1 MRNLA
6 IVIQNKNENVTPID
20 TINAINSNNF
30 KNVFIQWYNENCEYT
45 QEQQLEL
52 ARQLGLNVIF
62 AHLEY
67 KKINS
72 IWLEGEEGNQVVE
85 SYKNDLDT
93 CKKNNINLVIMHLTT
108 SKNPTMYSEIGLER
122 IKEISEY
129 AKKLDIKIAFEN
141 TRKQGYLE
149 YVLGNI
155 KDEHIG
161 ICFDIGHYHT
171 HFKDEFNF
179 EFFKNRIFAVHLHD
193 NHGDGIDEHLL
204 PFDGNIN
211 WEDTVKK
218 LVECNYNG
226 PITLESCYRNEYLN
240 KMSLNEFYKNAYI
253 QGEKISK
260 IFEKY
265 DKSKS
270 LQ

>member
-1 MRNLA
+1 MRDIA

-20 TINAINSNNF
+20 TINAINHNGF
-30 KNVFIQWYNENCEYT
+30 KKVFIQWYNENWLYA

-52 ARQLGLNVIF
+52 ARKLKLNIIF
-62 AHLEY
+62 AHLGY

-72 IWLEGEEGNQVVE
+72 IWIAGEEGEEVVE
-85 SYKNDLDT
+85 EYKKDLDV
-93 CKKNNINLVIMHLTT
+93 CKRNNINLAIMHLTT
-108 SKNPTMYSEIGLER
+108 GKNPPAYNEIGLNR
-122 IKEISEY
+122 IKTISEY
-129 AKKLDIKIAFEN
+129 AKKLNIRIAFEN
-141 TRKQGYLE
+141 TRIQGYLE

-171 HFKDEFNF
+171 HFKDQFNF
-179 EFFKNRIFAVHLHD
+179 NLFKNRIFAVHLHD

-211 WEDTVKK
+211 WESTIQK

-226 PITLESCYRNEYLN
+226 PITLESCYKNTYLE
-240 KMSLNEFYKNAYI
+240 MSIDEFYKKAYERAI
-253 QGEKISK
+253 RISQ
-260 IFEKY
+260 IFDKY
-265 DKSKS
+265 DKQVKN
-270 LQ
+270 